1 MRHRKLAITAL
12 VLAIAAAQTAC
23 GNKGPLY
30 LPDDESAALATPGVR
45 YG

>member
-12 VLAIAAAQTAC
+12 ILAIAAVQAAC

-30 LPDDESAALATPGVR
+30 LPDDESAALSTPSGH
-45 YG
+45 YA